1 MNADKLPNS
10 CGYLEKRVFRM
21 KKTNVEGL
29 RDKTATSF
37 VATCFFAGGS
47 RGHACT
53 TVSYLWASFVGTVC
67 FYFMPAVLI
76 LYGIARAYNFD
87 FWHYLFQDLLYCL
100 LFTLLLWILKPISHD
115 RFIHLYSISFDF
127 FDKMIKPI
135 ILIFFLYTES
145 FYLPSNKFHE
155 QCSKGQNRSKQ
166 GFFFL
171 FFSIRKSKLPISP
184 LN

>member
-53 TVSYLWASFVGTVC
+53 TVSYL
-67 FYFMPAVLI
+67 
-76 LYGIARAYNFD
+76 
-87 FWHYLFQDLLYCL
+87 
-100 LFTLLLWILKPISHD
+100 
-115 RFIHLYSISFDF
+115 
-127 FDKMIKPI
+127 
-135 ILIFFLYTES
+135 
-145 FYLPSNKFHE
+145 
-155 QCSKGQNRSKQ
+155 
-166 GFFFL
+166 
-171 FFSIRKSKLPISP
+171 
-184 LN
+184 